1 MENETE
7 VIKHQMEE
15 TRTAL
20 SEKLE
25 AVEELV
31 ASTVKETTQAVSD
44 TVSTVTN
51 TVENTVSTVAESV
64 ENVTESVK
72 SAFDLR
78 SYVDEHPWLMLG
90 GGMAVGY
97 LLGSMLPSGGTSSGG
112 KSYGGSSSYAP
123 PSSPAYSQGATS
135 YTSGQEASSGG
146 GFSSFL
152 QGLAPVVDKLKGLAL
167 GTAASVVGEMIVKN
181 LPDNLKSEVTS
192 MIDDTTR
199 RMGGTVLHERW

>member
-20 SEKLE
+20 AEKLE

-44 TVSTVTN
+44 TVATVTD

-72 SAFDLR
+72 NAFDFNG
-78 SYVDEHPWLMLG
+78 YVDEHPWLVMG
-90 GGMAVGY
+90 GGVALGY
-97 LLGSMLPSGGTSSGG
+97 ALGSLLPSSQSSGG
-112 KSYGGSSSYAP
+112 GTYRNGSSGYQAAAAP
-123 PSSPAYSQGATS
+123 PASSGATS
-135 YTSGQEASSGG
+135 DISSQEASSGG
-146 GFSSFL
+146 GISSFL
-152 QGLAPVVDKLKGLAL
+152 QGLEPVIDQLKGLAL
-167 GTAASVVGEMIVKN
+167 GTAASVIGEMIVKN
-181 LPDNLKSEVTS
+181 LPDNIKSEVVEL
-192 MIDDTTR
+192 IDDTTR
-199 RMGGTVLHERW
+199 RMGGTVLHEKW